1 MSKKVFSKEQLET
14 LTGEEIN
21 QKIIYE
27 GYSLLRTLGAENLRK
42 EMVPVGKICK
52 TAIDYFINTTGPKDN
67 YEEHA
72 KNARAKLV
80 RVLSKITPGEYE
92 GFPQDSKNG
101 LVVGFNHPSLGE
113 IARILMMKIDKM
125 GDKPMLFPVN
135 LPWYEALAPFYD
147 KIVMLGIIITPTI
160 TPSTWAKMN
169 LRKGTEL
176 FEAGSR
182 IKREFR
188 DMYTA
193 RSHEAIREGGVI
205 FVAPPATRQATVFK
219 NKAIYDREE
228 PIIPTMSV
236 LAIDLY
242 RDPKMNCDF
251 LPMAVLPPE
260 GYKRGLNFRKV
271 YRLIPGEMFS
281 AATIRKKYL
290 KKNADKLPDFD
301 WEFHHRI
308 AEKLPKKF
316 WY

>member
-1 MSKKVFSKEQLET
+1 MSKKVFTLNELQT

-27 GYSLLRTLGAENLRK
+27 NYSLLKTLGAENLRK

-52 TAIDYFINTTGPKDN
+52 TAIDYFISTTGPKDN

-72 KNARAKLV
+72 KNARTKLV
-80 RVLSKITPGEYE
+80 KVLSKVTPGKYE
-92 GFPQDSKNG
+92 GFPHDSKNG
-101 LVVGFNHPSLGE
+101 LVIGFNHPSLGE

-125 GDKPMLFPVN
+125 GVRPMLFPVN
-135 LPWYEALAPFYD
+135 LPWYESLAPFYD

-160 TPSTWAKMN
+160 TPSTWKKMN
-169 LRKGTEL
+169 LKKGTPLYEV
-176 FEAGSR
+176 GSK

-188 DMYTA
+188 DMYTT
-193 RSHEAIREGGVI
+193 RSHEIIKEGGVI

-219 NKAIYDREE
+219 SKAVYDREE
-228 PIIPTMSV
+228 SIIPTMSV

-242 RDPKMNCDF
+242 KDPKMNCDF

-260 GYKRGLNFRKV
+260 GYKRGLNFRKE
-271 YRLIPGEMFS
+271 YQLIPGEIFT
-281 AATIRKKYL
+281 AETIRKKYL